1 MGQDKATSFVVE
13 QPLRKIL
20 DKLGVVH
27 EELHVKDGKSS
38 LLLAFKKQYLDEDVL
53 QELKA
58 KLKPEQ
64 LRIYPQRYSHFTE
77 QNIDHTGAI
86 WCINSSV

>member
-1 MGQDKATSFVVE
+1 MGTHKASSFVVD

-27 EELHVKDGKSS
+27 EEIHSKDNKSS
-38 LLLAFKKQYLDEDVL
+38 LLLAFKKQYLDEDAL
-53 QELKA
+53 QDLRQL
-58 KLKPEQ
+58 LKPEEM
-64 LRIYPQRYSHFTE
+64 RIYPQRYSHFVE

-86 WCINSSV
+86 WCINTSV